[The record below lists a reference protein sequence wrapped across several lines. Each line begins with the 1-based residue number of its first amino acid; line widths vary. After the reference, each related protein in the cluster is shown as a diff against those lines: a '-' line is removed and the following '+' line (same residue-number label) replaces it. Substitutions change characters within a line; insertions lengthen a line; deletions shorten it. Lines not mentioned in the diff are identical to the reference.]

1 MKKRIIIALS
11 VLCLFVLALA
21 SCGGHEHAYKA
32 EWEKD
37 ATDHWHKCEVAGE
50 ECSEVSEKASHT
62 FEVKSTTAASCDAK
76 GSKVEL
82 CTVCGYEKA
91 TEIAA
96 LGHDLNEEVIAPTC
110 QEIGIT
116 KISCK
121 REGCEYT
128 AEKDPVSAL
137 NHDLAKNVVAPTCT
151 ADGYTELKC
160 SRCPYNEKTAPTAK
174 VDHTY
179 VEEVI
184 APTCTKMGVTKV
196 TCANCDFSMEK
207 DEKDVIPHSFYKEA
221 DAAMDEHYTVLYEP
235 SCTESG
241 VGVYICVACGYASD
255 DELDKFVIDA
265 TGHNF
270 KTIEPWCGNGGMLEK
285 KCTNVCDGVACT
297 ETSAEPVEGEY
308 KHTYGEVEIP
318 ATCSD
323 NATYKCEKCEG
334 SFVAYDGDEL
344 GQKTGEHNYSIA
356 GEVVPP
362 TCIAEGYT
370 VYSCSNGNCGTTE
383 NKNIVE
389 KGSHSF
395 GIASAQGMIVCT
407 VCEKGYVDI
416 TAEVVTED
424 SVVCI
429 CGGDPCTCGA
439 KSELEGYAKPK
450 APEAITA
457 NTEFV
462 KTEYTLS
469 DGNHALA
476 IGYGVIVLSSEAEAN
491 YRITVYATADG
502 EALGTIE
509 VSGSNVSV
517 DLYKYE
523 TVGKVVITSDSD
535 AAVSFY
541 KAV

>member
-11 VLCLFVLALA
+11 MLCLFVLALA

-50 ECSEVSEKASHT
+50 ECSDVSEKAAHT

-76 GSKVEL
+76 GSKVEA
-82 CTVCGYEKA
+82 CTVCGYEKT
-91 TEIAA
+91 TELAA

-110 QEIGIT
+110 LETGIT
-116 KISCK
+116 NVSCK

-128 AEKDPVSAL
+128 AQKNPL
-137 NHDLAKNVVAPTCT
+137 PILGHDIESNVVAPTCT

-160 SRCPYNEKTAPTAK
+160 TRCPHSEKIAPTAK

-184 APTCTKMGVTKV
+184 APTCTEKGITKV
-196 TCANCDFSMEK
+196 TCANCDYSMEK
-207 DEKDVIPHSFYKEA
+207 DEKEIIPHSFYKEA
-221 DAAMDEHYTVLYEP
+221 DAAIDEHYVIIFEP
-235 SCTESG
+235 TCTEAG
-241 VGVYICVACGYASD
+241 VAAYICISCGYTSD
-255 DELDKFVIDA
+255 EETDKFAVDA
-265 TGHNF
+265 IGHNYE
-270 KTIEPWCGNGGMLEK
+270 TVEPWCGNGGMLEK

-297 ETSAEPVEGEY
+297 ETSSEPVEGEY
-308 KHTYGEVEIP
+308 KHTYGEVETP
-318 ATCSD
+318 ATCCD
-323 NATYKCEKCEG
+323 NAKYKCEKCETV
-334 SFVAYDGDEL
+334 FTAYEGDEV
-344 GQKTGEHNYSIA
+344 GQKTGVHNYTVA
-356 GEVVPP
+356 GEVVSP
-362 TCIAEGYT
+362 TCISEGYT
-370 VYSCSNGNCGTTE
+370 VYGCSSGNCGTTE
-383 NKNIVE
+383 NKDFVA

-395 GIASAQGMIVCT
+395 GVASAQGMIICT
-407 VCEKGYVDI
+407 VCGKGYVDI
-416 TAEVVTED
+416 TAEMVTEED
-424 SVVCI
+424 AVCI

-439 KSELEGYAKPK
+439 KVEQEGYVKPK

-462 KTEYTLS
+462 KTENTLS

-476 IGYGVIVLSSEAEAN
+476 IGYGVIVLTSEAEAN
-491 YRITVYATADG
+491 YTVTVYASADG
-502 EALGTIE
+502 EALETFT
-509 VSGSNVSV
+509 VSGSNVSI